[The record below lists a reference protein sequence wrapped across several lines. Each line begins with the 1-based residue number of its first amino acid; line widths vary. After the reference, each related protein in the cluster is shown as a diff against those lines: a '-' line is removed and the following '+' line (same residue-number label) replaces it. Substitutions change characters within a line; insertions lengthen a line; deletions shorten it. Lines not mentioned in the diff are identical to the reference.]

1 MTNSFQISSK
11 LNDGRIFV
19 VGGDNFEEFNTNL
32 ESLLGMEQATNL
44 IAVMEASLLNRNS
57 TAEAVTVI
65 NNTLN
70 TPTQS
75 TPNIAP
81 VGKTCKHGEMAKR
94 TGTGAKGQWKAF
106 MCPAPKGAPDQC
118 DPIWVRKNEPEWAT
132 F

>member
-81 VGKTCKHGEMAKR
+81 VGKTCKNGEMVKR

-106 MCPAPKGAPDQC
+106 M
-118 DPIWVRKNEPEWAT
+118 
-132 F
+132 